1 MLTGR
6 IKHFERNKGWGFIE
20 TEDGEDYFF
29 NVANVR
35 PGQNLNL
42 GDTVKFAEAYIMKK
56 IKWFQLL
63 EKFQKKIL
71 KKIKRKQR

>member
-6 IKHFERNKGWGFIE
+6 IKHFEKNKGWGFIE

-29 NVANVR
+29 NLSNVR

-42 GDTVKFAEAYIMKK
+42 GDTVKFDFRHSNRGPSAIN
-56 IKWFQLL
+56 
-63 EKFQKKIL
+63 IL
-71 KKIKRKQR
+71 KIQS

>member
-20 TEDGEDYFF
+20 TEEGEDYFF

-42 GDTVKFAEAYIMKK
+42 GDTVKFD
-56 IKWFQLL
+56 FRQSN
-63 EKFQKKIL
+63 
-71 KKIKRKQR
+71 RGP

>member
-20 TEDGEDYFF
+20 TEEGEDYFF

-42 GDTVKFAEAYIMKK
+42 GDTVKFDFRQSSRGPSAIN
-56 IKWFQLL
+56 
-63 EKFQKKIL
+63 IL
-71 KKIKRKQR
+71 KI